1 VSTGSGDPSGHPSRR
16 WQDVPVRLPPARDL
30 LLGLPVALLAGV
42 AIGVLGSFKHQ
53 VGISAATGAG
63 FPIGLV
69 LALTMVAVVLAA
81 LRVAFETR
89 VWSIAAAAGIV
100 LAVTVLSNRGPGGS
114 AVVLANYA
122 GVVWTV
128 APAILAAVVL
138 GMPRLGRRRGSRA
151 PDGILDT
158 PPEGDAT

>member
-1 VSTGSGDPSGHPSRR
+1 MVGAPPPR

-42 AIGVLGSFKHQ
+42 AVGVLGSFKHQ

-63 FPIGLV
+63 FPLGLILS
-69 LALTMVAVVLAA
+69 LAMVVVVLAA
-81 LRVAFETR
+81 LRAAFDTR
-89 VWSIAAAAGIV
+89 VWGVAAAAGIV

-122 GVVWTV
+122 GIVWTV
-128 APAILAAVVL
+128 APAIVAAVVL
-138 GMPRLGRRRGSRA
+138 GMPRLGRRRGSRRPDGAA
-151 PDGILDT
+151 PDEILST
-158 PPEGDAT
+158 PPEGDAS